1 MNITKLRLEIK
12 SLWRRYTDYGPRL
25 HLRSPLAI
33 KPSRAQCEA
42 GFYQALLRAACRQEK
57 VEGYTNTQL
66 ASKLE
71 AAAADRIPAFSVL
84 DSLVDE
90 AVLRLRGP
98 GTPATAE
105 VAPPDD
111 PVLATRRSEP

>member
-12 SLWRRYTDYGPRL
+12 SLWRRYTDYGPRI
-25 HLRSPLAI
+25 HLRSPFAI
-33 KPSRAQCEA
+33 KPSRARCEA
-42 GFYQALLRAACRQEK
+42 RFFKALARAVDRQEK
-57 VEGYTNTQL
+57 VEGYTNEQL
-66 ASKLE
+66 ASGLLIE
-71 AAAADRIPAFSVL
+71 AADHIPVFSAL
-84 DSLVDE
+84 DSLIDE